1 MSNTTKLYAA
11 TQARIKDMGK
21 QVMQIMT
28 LQCQSLYTT
37 GMTESA
43 FIETVYGD
51 IAASNRTIEGVNFFK
66 QVYAHLAAN
75 RTFSEVEEMETG
87 DVTLALYQE
96 AISLSSTRTTTNNLD
111 VIVISA
117 DNNTVGCIPWWVWVI
132 LALLA
137 LIMKKDSHQEE

>member
-1 MSNTTKLYAA
+1 MSNTTKLDAA

-51 IAASNRTIEGVNFFK
+51 IAASNRTIDYRRCQK
-66 QVYAHLAAN
+66 
-75 RTFSEVEEMETG
+75 
-87 DVTLALYQE
+87 
-96 AISLSSTRTTTNNLD
+96 
-111 VIVISA
+111 
-117 DNNTVGCIPWWVWVI
+117 
-132 LALLA
+132 
-137 LIMKKDSHQEE
+137 